1 MKIKVWNIEN
11 ITGYKPQTTFYEDFS
26 IADRFGIPAVK
37 DTYGRAFRD
46 WKNNHIYLTE
56 LVMALNW
63 KIWEHY
69 ETNDALAT
77 VYNDLWE
84 QTRDYAFEN
93 LKGAELE
100 YYLTTTD

>member
-1 MKIKVWNIEN
+1 MRIKTWNIEN
-11 ITGYKPQTTFYEDFS
+11 ITGYRPKTTFYEDFS

-37 DTYGRAFRD
+37 DTYRRAFQS
-46 WKNNHIYLTE
+46 WKDNHIYLTE

-69 ETNDALAT
+69 ETNDALAE
-77 VYNDLWE
+77 VYNELWE
-84 QTRDYAFEN
+84 KAAQYAVET
-93 LKGAELE
+93 LQDTELE